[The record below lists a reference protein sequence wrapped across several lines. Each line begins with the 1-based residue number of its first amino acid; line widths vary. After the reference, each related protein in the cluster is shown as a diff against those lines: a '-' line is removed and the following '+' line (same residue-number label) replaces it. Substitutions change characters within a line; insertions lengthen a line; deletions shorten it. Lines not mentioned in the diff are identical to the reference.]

1 MGHEAQRRMMASR
14 ALLIGL
20 SGLGAEVAKNCILAG
35 ISAFTLCDC
44 EPVNSYD
51 LGGSFYLSE
60 DQIGLPNRAALV
72 KDALTELNPYVH
84 VEVADFTGHTAISIL
99 PLLSGMTCVVIT
111 IPLPKPL
118 LIEINN
124 KCRELNCSFI
134 YSLTAG
140 VFGQVFC
147 DFGENFVVSD
157 KDGNPPMTSQIE
169 SILPGNPAV
178 VKVLEAHGHHGLED
192 GDFVQ
197 FARIKNVEGLEE
209 NKNYEILSTGPFTFG
224 RGRGRLERR

>member
-1 MGHEAQRRMMASR
+1 LIIAVDEKLYSRQLYVMGHEAQRRMMASR

-35 ISAFTLCDC
+35 LSSLTLCDC

-51 LGGSFYLSE
+51 LGGNFYLAE
-60 DQIGLPNRAALV
+60 DQIGHPNRALLV
-72 KDALTELNPYVH
+72 KEKLAELNPYVH
-84 VEVADFTGHTAISIL
+84 VDVASVNDHSAASLL

-111 IPLPKPL
+111 IPLPKAL
-118 LIEINN
+118 LMEIND

-134 YSLTAG
+134 YSLTTG

-157 KDGNPPMTSQIE
+157 KDGNPPLTSQIE
-169 SILPGNPAV
+169 SVLSENPAV
-178 VKVLEAHGHHGLED
+178 IKVLEDHGRHGLETE
-192 GDFVQ
+192 DFVQ
-197 FARIKNVEGLEE
+197 FARLKHVEG
-209 NKNYEILSTGPFTFG
+209 FG
-224 RGRGRLERR
+224 GKQTV